1 MNIGIVGNGLV
12 GATAAYA
19 IIMRGLGRKIV
30 LVDKDKK
37 RSIAETN
44 DLLHAIPF
52 ANPLTVRHGNYEDLA
67 DCKLVVIAAGVSQK
81 KGESRLDLL
90 KRNADVFAEVIP
102 ATLTIAPESILVI
115 ATNPLDIMTYMAT
128 RFAADFGVPATRVL
142 GTGTMLDTA
151 RFRSLLGAVLDIDP
165 QHVHG
170 YVVGEHGDSEVLT
183 WSLATVGA
191 MGLEDFCKQRSII
204 FDENFKRRVDDG
216 VRNAAYSIIDGKGAT
231 YYGIGSAIAKIVDV
245 ILHDQRS
252 ILTVSTMSSLTGG
265 VADVSISLPNLVG
278 GNGILETL
286 PLPLSTEES
295 AELKRSAEILKA
307 EIEKIDR
314 Y

>member
-12 GATAAYA
+12 GSTAAYA
-19 IIMRGLGRKIV
+19 IIMRGIGRKIV

-37 RSIAETN
+37 RCMAETN
-44 DLLHAIPF
+44 DLLHAVPF
-52 ANPLTVRHGNYEDLA
+52 ANPLTIRSGNYEDLA

-81 KGESRLDLL
+81 MGESRLDLL
-90 KRNADVFAEVIP
+90 KRNADVFAKIIP
-102 ATLTIAPESILVI
+102 AILSAAPESILVV
-115 ATNPLDIMTYMAT
+115 ATNPLDVMTHVAA
-128 RFAADFGVPATRVL
+128 RFAADFGLPATRVL

-151 RFRSLLGAVLDIDP
+151 RFRSLLGTVLGIDP

-170 YVVGEHGDSEVLT
+170 YVIGEHGDSEVLT

-191 MGLEDFCKQRSII
+191 MGLKDFCKRRSII
-204 FDENFKRRVDDG
+204 FDEELKRRVEDG
-216 VRNAAYSIIDGKGAT
+216 VRNAAYSIIEGKGAT
-231 YYGIGSAIAKIVDV
+231 YYGIGSAIAKLVDV

-252 ILTVSTMSSLTGG
+252 ILTVSTMTSLVGDIN
-265 VADVSISLPNLVG
+265 DVSISLPNLVG

-286 PLPLSTEES
+286 PLPLNSEES

-307 EIEKIDR
+307 EIEKIVIE
-314 Y
+314 